1 MWGGVCGGSKFE
13 SENTESLFAID
24 QKLVQVTFKFFILSN
39 SMRFLHEFWSQSR
52 GKRKPHVL
60 WSGSYPVDLPTGPAV
75 GTGWRTVR
83 KTWRN
88 MGKYLR

>member
-1 MWGGVCGGSKFE
+1 
-13 SENTESLFAID
+13 
-24 QKLVQVTFKFFILSN
+24 
-39 SMRFLHEFWSQSR
+39 MRFLHEFWSQSR

-60 WSGSYPVDLPTGPAV
+60 WSGSYPVDLPTGPAIEN
-75 GTGWRTVR
+75 GWRTVR